1 MIFLVEDMAVITG
14 AGAEYGETRTKNLH
28 IFIQIHKPLSDA
40 FASIYQI
47 IRIPMKY
54 YFYKYRCLYKSY
66 LLLISASVGVT
77 TARIL
82 GTRLTRGCHLVPT
95 QMTHDHPQG
104 NLKSLT
110 GFWI

>member
-1 MIFLVEDMAVITG
+1 MRFLVEDNSMAVITG
-14 AGAEYGETRTKNLH
+14 AGAEYGDPREKH
-28 IFIQIHKPLSDA
+28 IIHSDSQTFIRCFCLYMSEYLWNTT
-40 FASIYQI
+40 STN
-47 IRIPMKY
+47 
-54 YFYKYRCLYKSY
+54 KYRALYQSY

-82 GTRLTRGCHLVPT
+82 GTRLIRGCHQVPT

-104 NLKSLT
+104 NLKSFI